1 MKELLIPISDDE
13 FKDKINIRFNNII
26 DGFNSFQNFTLEASG
41 VEDGE
46 NKLISFVEK
55 VFENNNSEAYIDFY
69 ISKLSESDK
78 KKLIELIPTED
89 KKILELHLNTIKH
102 DGIFYALRNKY
113 LIPFLVRLN
122 TRETFFVTFYFYNKP
137 ITIWG
142 NYNMKFPCFF
152 NNQKDLEFYYAIY
165 NSLGFNKY

>member
-26 DGFNSFQNFTLEASG
+26 DGFNSFQNFTLEASD

-46 NKLISFVEK
+46 NKLISFAQK

-69 ISKLSESDK
+69 INKLSEN
-78 KKLIELIPTED
+78 D

-102 DGIFYALRNKY
+102 DGIFYALRNKS

-152 NNQKDLEFYYAIY
+152 NTQKDLEFYYAIY
-165 NSLGFNKY
+165 NSL